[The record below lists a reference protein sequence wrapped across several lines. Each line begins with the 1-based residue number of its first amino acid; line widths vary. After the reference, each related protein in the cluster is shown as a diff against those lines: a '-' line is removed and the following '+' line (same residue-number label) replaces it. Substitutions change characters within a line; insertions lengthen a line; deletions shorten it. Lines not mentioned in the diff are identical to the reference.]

1 MRWNMKTNKHN
12 EQPEEPTVEYLVV
25 EDEFN
30 ILDEV
35 FDELFEHVEKEIR
48 QQI

>member
-1 MRWNMKTNKHN
+1 MKRRDEKR
-12 EQPEEPTVEYLVV
+12 PSEEPTFEYLVV

-35 FDELFEHVEKEIR
+35 YDELFEAVEKEIKNT
-48 QQI
+48 I

>member
-1 MRWNMKTNKHN
+1 MDTNKAA
-12 EQPEEPTVEYLVV
+12 EQPQEPTFEYVVV

-35 FDELFEHVEKEIR
+35 FDMIFEQVEKDIR
-48 QQI
+48 Q